1 MSIYACFEFKSMIVC
16 LFFLH
21 TINRNSYEIC
31 RRTAE
36 VLYGES
42 SMRNGFGLRLLHKF
56 LSLPF
61 LQLQR
66 ETLTAL
72 LARNKRDTEVSSL
85 ELAEF
90 LVNIVRFS
98 VIVQLTLCW
107 VYFSMAYF
115 IFIFSSRAHPMP
127 ITIDFWKI

>member
-1 MSIYACFEFKSMIVC
+1 MFLISVQK
-16 LFFLH
+16 LNGFFFFA
-21 TINRNSYEIC
+21 IC

-42 SMRNGFGLRLLHKF
+42 SMRNGFGLRFLHKF

-72 LARNKRDTEVSSL
+72 LTRNKRDTEVCSL
-85 ELAEF
+85 ELAEY
-90 LVNIVRFS
+90 LVSEIG
-98 VIVQLTLCW
+98 
-107 VYFSMAYF
+107 
-115 IFIFSSRAHPMP
+115 
-127 ITIDFWKI
+127 D

>member
-1 MSIYACFEFKSMIVC
+1 MFGKIF
-16 LFFLH
+16 
-21 TINRNSYEIC
+21 

-72 LARNKRDTEVSSL
+72 LTRNKRDTEVSSL

-90 LVNIVRFS
+90 LVIIQYRSLRLLLYLF
-98 VIVQLTLCW
+98 LTICL
-107 VYFSMAYF
+107 S
-115 IFIFSSRAHPMP
+115 
-127 ITIDFWKI
+127 